1 MATKSKRKAKSTLKK
16 IHKGYIVIAVITL
29 IVGAVIGYGA
39 ASFMFGSD
47 TLAVKGQKTVTVDAG
62 QTVVY
67 TDEGIV
73 YVSGGKDMS
82 DKYEITDTNMSKLA
96 SGEYTGVVTAENEL
110 YIIYTVTE
118 GRAAGQTVYRVFIA
132 DNAGGGNA

>member
-1 MATKSKRKAKSTLKK
+1 MATNSKRKAKSTLKK
-16 IHKGYIVIAVITL
+16 IHKGYIIIAVITL
-29 IVGAVIGYGA
+29 IVGVAIGYGA

-47 TLAVKGQKTVTVDAG
+47 TLAVKGQKTVTVSAG
-62 QTVVY
+62 QTVTY
-67 TDEGIV
+67 SDEGII

-82 DKYEITDTNMSKLA
+82 DKYEITDTNMTKLP
-96 SGEYTGVVTAENEL
+96 SGEYTGVVTAENDL